1 MKGKLGK
8 RNGKVMG
15 IDEKDAEKKKNNGL
29 CLLSIHCVL
38 TLCQPLHTGA
48 IVEKFF
54 SMPKVIYSIT
64 LCYGLSC
71 VLPKLICWS
80 SSLQYLR
87 TLLYLET

>member
-38 TLCQPLHTGA
+38 TLHQPLPTGA
-48 IVEKFF
+48 IAEKFF
-54 SMPKVIYSIT
+54 
-64 LCYGLSC
+64 
-71 VLPKLICWS
+71 
-80 SSLQYLR
+80 
-87 TLLYLET
+87 